1 MATITSQRERVLVVD
16 DLPVHRR
23 VVAFNLEKAGFRVKT
38 AESAAEALKLA
49 EQEQF
54 DLVITDYFMPESTGA
69 DLVRSLRET
78 DRYANT
84 PVILLTAR
92 APELN
97 LAHLANSL
105 PARVVSKSCSVAR
118 LVAMVASSLSA
129 GRSDRGRAPG

>member
-1 MATITSQRERVLVVD
+1 MTTITSQRERILVVD
-16 DLPVHRR
+16 DLPAHRR
-23 VVAFNLEKAGFRVKT
+23 VVAFNLEKAGFRVET

-49 EQEQF
+49 EQKRF

-78 DRYANT
+78 DGYADT

-105 PARVVSKSCSVAR
+105 SARVVSKSCSVAR
-118 LVAMVASSLSA
+118 LIAMVAGSLSA
-129 GRSDRGRAPG
+129 RRNES